1 MRTLIIILISISTCL
16 AQKPDF
22 KVLAFYS
29 KDVESDHVDFAKKL
43 RSFMND
49 VSDERNFTFDVTSDW
64 TNLNDT
70 LLRNYQV
77 VMWINEFPHTDAQ
90 RKSFQKFIE
99 NGGGWIGFHVA
110 GYNDETTNWPWFVD
124 FMGGAVFYT
133 NNWPPLP
140 ARLIIDDTKHPVTQ
154 NVPSTIM
161 APTNEWY
168 QWKPSPRENKNVKV
182 LVTLDPLNYPI
193 GIKDII
199 PGGDT
204 PVVWT
209 NTKFN
214 MVYINMGHGDFV
226 MSDKFQN
233 QLVIDAVMWVGKG
246 RSTAESPAGDSARKK
261 KVASGSAARDSAGKT
276 FFAAESP
283 EGDSAFKHFP
293 EMISVKG
300 GTFMMGDDNGEKD
313 EKPSRK
319 VTVHD
324 FSIAKTETTIGQWRT
339 YCMATGRRMPE
350 APWFQQNEQHPV
362 VNVSWDNAI
371 AYCKW
376 LSEQTGKN
384 YRLPTEAEWEF
395 AARGGSR
402 TKGYPY
408 SGGKNADSVAW
419 LAHKSDGTMPVAQKA
434 ANELG
439 LFDMTGNVWE
449 WTNDLYDKS
458 GRFYT
463 LRGGAWDIGV
473 KNNRIAYRNPLA
485 PTSRNHNKGFRVV
498 CD

>member
-1 MRTLIIILISISTCL
+1 MRLIIILLFVPIISF

-29 KDVESDHVDFAKKL
+29 KNVERDHVDFARNL
-43 RSFMND
+43 RAFMND
-49 VSDERNFTFDVTSDW
+49 LSDERNFTFDVTTDW

-77 VMWINEFPHTDAQ
+77 VMWINEFPHTEAQ
-90 RKSFQKFIE
+90 RRSFEKFMN

-110 GYNDETTNWPWFVD
+110 GYNDNETEWPWFVD

-140 ARLIIDDTKHPVTQ
+140 ARLIVDDNDHPVTK
-154 NVPSTIM
+154 NAPPTIA
-161 APTNEWY
+161 APANEWY

-199 PGGDT
+199 TGGDT

-226 MSDKFQN
+226 LSDRFQN
-233 QLVIDAVMWVGKG
+233 TVVADALLWVGKSK
-246 RSTAESPAGDSARKK
+246 STKPVDI
-261 KVASGSAARDSAGKT
+261 ASDGGL
-276 FFAAESP
+276 
-283 EGDSAFKHFP
+283 P
-293 EMISVKG
+293 EMIPVKG
-300 GTFMMGDDNGEKD
+300 GTFMMGDENGDKD
-313 EKPSRK
+313 EKPVRK

-324 FSIAKTETTIGQWRT
+324 FSIAKTETTIGQWRK
-339 YCMATGRRMPE
+339 YCLATGRKMPE
-350 APWFQQNEQHPV
+350 APWFQQSEQHPV
-362 VNVSWDNAI
+362 VNVSWDHAV

-384 YRLPTEAEWEF
+384 YHLPSEAEWEF
-395 AARGGSR
+395 AARGGMKS
-402 TKGYPY
+402 KGFPY
-408 SGGKNADSVAW
+408 SGAKDPDTVAW
-419 LAHKSDGTMPVAQKA
+419 LAHKTEGTMAVAQKA
-434 ANELG
+434 PNELG
-439 LFDMTGNVWE
+439 LYDMTGNVWE
-449 WTNDLYDKS
+449 WCSDWYDDTK
-458 GRFYT
+458 RFYT
-463 LRGGAWDIGV
+463 TRGGAWDIGP